1 MKIDDSLVVKEETE
15 VLEDLLIAAIND
27 ANKKVKENA
36 SAQMSS
42 LSDGMGLPPGMKLP
56 F

>member
-36 SAQMSS
+36 SAQMNNFLVEWVYS
-42 LSDGMGLPPGMKLP
+42 GMKLP